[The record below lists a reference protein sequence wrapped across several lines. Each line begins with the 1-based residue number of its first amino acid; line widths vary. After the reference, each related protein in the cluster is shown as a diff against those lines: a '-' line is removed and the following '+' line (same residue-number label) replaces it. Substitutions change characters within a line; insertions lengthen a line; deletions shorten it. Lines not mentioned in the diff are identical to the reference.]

1 MTAGTVCG
9 AAVLVASACRISVSS
24 EESRTLFRD
33 TNLLFSSIIN
43 LMRSEYDIAIIL
55 LNNFTFLFL
64 PQKNQKIDLYFPRKI
79 VFQKMS
85 SAIVFPKDFKTSNV
99 TISPV
104 KVMDSGAKQAYL
116 NYEGRALMMQVSALS
131 VPYGMS
137 VFDKA
142 GPVKY
147 SVDLSLK
154 GYDGDNVKVQ
164 QIYNAFNSLDELMI
178 DMGVKLSKQWF
189 KSELS
194 RDIIKAFY
202 TPSVRFSKDAEGN
215 VKPYP
220 PTLKIQLKQREGK
233 FETAVYD
240 EKKRPMTDIPL
251 EDVLVKGAVISSLI
265 QCTGVWFAGSKFGL
279 SWKAIQIK
287 ADHLPE
293 SIRGFAFREEDEVAA
308 AAAKAASA
316 ATAPSSSSNH
326 FESLAEDDEADG
338 ADGEVLVQPA
348 VAAVAAV
355 AAPPDDDDEADIV
368 EPIVVP
374 KKATTVTAAKVVKK
388 VIAKK

>member
-1 MTAGTVCG
+1 
-9 AAVLVASACRISVSS
+9 
-24 EESRTLFRD
+24 
-33 TNLLFSSIIN
+33 
-43 LMRSEYDIAIIL
+43 
-55 LNNFTFLFL
+55 
-64 PQKNQKIDLYFPRKI
+64 
-79 VFQKMS
+79 MS

-116 NYEGRALMMQVSALS
+116 NYDGRALMMQVSALS

-164 QIYNAFNSLDELMI
+164 QIYTAFSTLDDYMI
-178 DMGVKLSKQWF
+178 DMGVKFSKQWF

-220 PTLKIQLKQREGK
+220 PTLKIQLKQRENK

-251 EDVLVKGAVISSLI
+251 EDILVKGATISSLI

-293 SIRGFAFREEDEVAA
+293 SIRGFAFREEDEAA
-308 AAAKAASA
+308 AAASKATIA
-316 ATAPSSSSNH
+316 APPAQSSNH
-326 FESLAEDDEADG
+326 FQSLAEDEEEMDDEPVVAK
-338 ADGEVLVQPA
+338 PA
-348 VAAVAAV
+348 SVAAVAAS
-355 AAPPDDDDEADIV
+355 ASAPPVDDDDEADIV
-368 EPIVVP
+368 EPIMVP
-374 KKATTVTAAKVVKK
+374 KKTLTTTTTTASKVVKR

>member
-1 MTAGTVCG
+1 
-9 AAVLVASACRISVSS
+9 
-24 EESRTLFRD
+24 
-33 TNLLFSSIIN
+33 
-43 LMRSEYDIAIIL
+43 
-55 LNNFTFLFL
+55 
-64 PQKNQKIDLYFPRKI
+64 
-79 VFQKMS
+79 MS
-85 SAIVFPKDFKTSNV
+85 SAIVFPKDFKSTNV
-99 TISPV
+99 TISPI

-116 NYEGRALMMQVSALS
+116 NYEGRALMIQVSSLS

-164 QIYNAFNSLDELMI
+164 QIYNAFSTLDEYMI
-178 DMGVKLSKQWF
+178 DMGVKFSKQWF
-189 KSELS
+189 KSDLS

-220 PTLKIQLKQREGK
+220 PTLKIQLKQRDGK

-251 EDVLVKGAVISSLI
+251 EDILVKGATISSLI

-279 SWKAIQIK
+279 SWKAVQIK

-293 SIRGFAFREEDEVAA
+293 SIRGFAFRDEDESNATKPVAA
-308 AAAKAASA
+308 PEPARQPVA
-316 ATAPSSSSNH
+316 SSNH
-326 FESLAEDDEADG
+326 FQSLAEDDD
-338 ADGEVLVQPA
+338 EVDDDAVLNAPA
-348 VAAVAAV
+348 PKSSAVV
-355 AAPPDDDDEADIV
+355 APPAMEEDDDADII
-368 EPIVVP
+368 EPIAVP
-374 KKATTVTAAKVVKK
+374 KKTVTTAAKVIKKVTTVKK
-388 VIAKK
+388 